1 MEISIKTLR
10 NDARNGGIT
19 APSGT
24 GGAADNIFESLL
36 YQTCLKCLTM
46 DSYKEA
52 ESLMMEVMTMAVK
65 DGKATP
71 LMARMVEDVKLFFIE
86 KNKPQA
92 QNVYQNCT
100 FSNNNSNNSD
110 TNNFNAPVG
119 QNVSHAG
126 TIKTDKK

>member
-1 MEISIKTLR
+1 
-10 NDARNGGIT
+10 
-19 APSGT
+19 
-24 GGAADNIFESLL
+24 
-36 YQTCLKCLTM
+36 M

-126 TIKTDKK
+126 TIETDKK